1 MAKAKTG
8 AASQTVV
15 YCGPT
20 LPGVAKQYTVYKGAL
35 PEQLTAAIKKEP
47 AIRELIIPLG
57 KLADAR
63 RQLGSKSG
71 YIYRLYKAVQPKN

>member
-1 MAKAKTG
+1 MTKSKNSAPT
-8 AASQTVV
+8 QTVV

-47 AIRELIIPLG
+47 AIRELIIPLD
-57 KLADAR
+57 KLTDAR
-63 RQLGSKSG
+63 RQLSSRSG